1 MKSERY
7 VLSDKV
13 IEDKSS
19 IQSQYN
25 KLELNREQYLE
36 RARECA
42 ELTIPTLIPPKNI
55 NEATEYK
62 TPYQSI
68 GARGVMNLASKL
80 MLALFPPHAPFF
92 RLSIDDLVFKQIQ
105 ADPASKSKIEQGLS
119 NIEKAVMDNMEVSN
133 DRVAVYEALRLLI
146 VSGNVLLKL
155 TEKGLRVYR
164 LENYVIKRDPQG
176 SILKIII
183 KESIALNTLP
193 VKIRNAIK
201 EVKGIKEYEDKE
213 LDLYTCVTREPNN
226 YKLVQECGKKII
238 LQKEYKLDQLPFI
251 ALRFNRVDG
260 MDYGRG
266 HCEAYLGDLKSLE
279 GLTRAILEGSSA
291 SAKMLFMV
299 SPSGTTRA
307 SALAKAPNGAIIE
320 GSSGDVSVLQAN
332 KFADF
337 RIAFETMNRIETR
350 LQFAFLLNSSVQ
362 RQAERVTAT
371 EVQLVANELQDA
383 LGGVYGILTTEFQ
396 LPYINAKLSMLRQQ
410 KLLPDLPKE
419 IVRPKI
425 IVGLEALGRASD
437 RLRLLQF
444 MSDLAQTL
452 GAEVLAQHLNL
463 DDAIKKFAIANGVDT
478 QGLLKSP
485 EQIQQEQQQQ
495 MQQQFAQQALA
506 DPRVAIEAGKHI
518 EGKGKELTFSDEGQI
533 GVANKEEQ

>member
-19 IQSQYN
+19 IQAQYN
-25 KLELNREQYLE
+25 KLELNREQYLQ

-55 NEATEYK
+55 SEATEYK

-92 RLSIDDLVFKQIQ
+92 RLSVDELVYKQIQ
-105 ADPASKSKIEQGLS
+105 GSPEQKQTIEQGLS
-119 NIEKAVMDNMEVSN
+119 KIEKAVMDNMEVSN
-133 DRVAVYEALRLLI
+133 DRVAVYEALKQLI
-146 VSGNVLLKL
+146 VSGNCLLKL
-155 TEKGLRVYR
+155 TDTGLRVFR

-176 SILKIII
+176 HVLKIII
-183 KESIALNTLP
+183 KESLNPATLP
-193 VKIRNAIK
+193 DKIREALLENK
-201 EVKGIKEYEDKE
+201 SEDYDKDKD
-213 LDLYTCVTREPNN
+213 LDLYTCIIREPKR
-226 YKLVQECGKKII
+226 YSVMQECNKKII
-238 LQKEYKLDQLPFI
+238 LQKEFKLDQLPFI

-266 HCEAYLGDLKSLE
+266 HVEAYLGDLKSLE
-279 GLTRAILEGSSA
+279 GLSRAILEGSSA

-299 SPSGTTRA
+299 APNGTTRA

-320 GSSGDVSVLQAN
+320 GQAGDVSVLQAN

-396 LPYINAKLSMLRQQ
+396 LPYINAKLSMLREQ
-410 KLLPDLPKE
+410 KLLPDLPKQ

-444 MSDLAQTL
+444 MSDLAGTL
-452 GAEVLAQHLNL
+452 GAEVLAQHINL
-463 DDAIKKFAIANGVDT
+463 DDAIKKFAIANGVDI
-478 QGLLKSP
+478 QGLMKSP
-485 EQIQQEQQQQ
+485 DQIQQEQQQAQ
-495 MQQQFAQQALA
+495 QQQFAQQALA

-518 EGKGKELTFSDEGQI
+518 TNSGKQVAVNQEG
-533 GVANKEEQ
+533 GVSIANTEE